1 MTIKKITETTTSYHD
16 AELVMSTFSPILDPA
31 DLQMA
36 SLTKGKLALPGNI
49 HLSIHLF
56 NTYPVPCVPA
66 DTAGT
71 RISEKALE

>member
-1 MTIKKITETTTSYHD
+1 
-16 AELVMSTFSPILDPA
+16 MSTFSPILDPA